1 MLFYL
6 LLYPSLTR
14 TQQAAAALTQE
25 GIQTQLIRS
34 PRAISREGCGHCIRL
49 EQGNLP
55 RAVRVL
61 TRQALPPKRV
71 YVTAG
76 DGNYEEAML

>member
-14 TQQAAAALTQE
+14 TQQAAAALTRE
-25 GIQTQLIRS
+25 GIQNQLIRS
-34 PRAISREGCGHCIRL
+34 PRAISREGCGHCVRL
-49 EQGNLP
+49 GQGSAPKALS
-55 RAVRVL
+55 L
-61 TRQALPPKRV
+61 LSRQGLPPKRV

-76 DGNYEEAML
+76 DGYYEEAVL